1 MSPKSFVTPN
11 TVQPSGFCTTPSLGK
26 RIGKNLQS
34 PPGFCASSPVFSVS
48 INPFLTFLETINNS
62 PFPAQSATGELKIK
76 IVGIGG
82 AGTNAVDGLKL
93 DDIGEAGKVQLAAIN
108 TDAQALANSPIA
120 EKLVIGRS
128 VTRGLGAGG
137 EVEIGKRAAE
147 ADRDAIAHLIGDM
160 DLIILVV
167 GLGGGTGSAA
177 ASVVAE
183 VAAKTGALIL
193 AFATLPFSFEGSR
206 RKLIAEESLGELR
219 QLVHGL
225 IPLPNDVLLQEG
237 EEDTSV
243 LNAFAVADRWIGRG
257 VNSLCAMLL
266 KTGLINQD
274 ISSVRSVFQE
284 RGGRSIF
291 GTGSASGGDY
301 VKDALEDLFICPLLH
316 MGDRPAQLDR
326 ILVNIVGGTDLG
338 IAKVNEIISLVSKRF
353 NSRDDIVFGAVI
365 DESRAASLEICVLGK
380 AGTEAHA
387 KPAASPEPTVEH
399 FEGLKL
405 EPHIAKDDKLP
416 PRVHTSKLR
425 SKKKASEVDQEE
437 FLFVDANAQRGYFDK
452 TDRNLYNDE
461 DLDVPTFMR
470 RGIKIKIKV

>member
-1 MSPKSFVTPN
+1 MHPY
-11 TVQPSGFCTTPSLGK
+11 
-26 RIGKNLQS
+26 
-34 PPGFCASSPVFSVS
+34 
-48 INPFLTFLETINNS
+48 LTFSLLETSIDS
-62 PFPAQSATGELKIK
+62 LFATQAATGELKIK

-93 DDIGEAGKVQLAAIN
+93 DDLGEAGKVQLAAIN

-137 EVEIGKRAAE
+137 EVDIGKKAAE
-147 ADRDAIAHLIGDM
+147 ADRDAIARLIGDM

-183 VAAKTGALIL
+183 VAAKTDALIL
-193 AFATLPFSFEGSR
+193 AFATLPFSFEGTR
-206 RKLIAEESLGELR
+206 RKTIAEESIGALR

-274 ISSVRSVFQE
+274 ISSVRSVFNE
-284 RGGRSIF
+284 RGGRTVF
-291 GTGSASGGDY
+291 GTGSASGGEY
-301 VKDALEDLFICPLLH
+301 VNDALEDLFICPLLH

-338 IAKVNEIISLVSKRF
+338 IAKVNEVMSLVSKRF
-353 NSRDDIVFGAVI
+353 NSREDIVFGAVI
-365 DESRAASLEICVLGK
+365 DESRSQSLEICVLGK
-380 AGTEAHA
+380 AGIEAP
-387 KPAASPEPTVEH
+387 KPAQPAAPAPQPAAAPVSSLVSG
-399 FEGLKL
+399 GLNL
-405 EPHIAKDDKLP
+405 ETEIAQDDKP
-416 PRVHTSKLR
+416 PRRVHQSKLR
-425 SKKKASEVDQEE
+425 NKKKKAPDADQEE
-437 FLFVDANAQRGYFDK
+437 FLFVDTNAQRGYFDK

>member
-1 MSPKSFVTPN
+1 MNQTADSLFN
-11 TVQPSGFCTTPSLGK
+11 QQSGTD
-26 RIGKNLQS
+26 
-34 PPGFCASSPVFSVS
+34 
-48 INPFLTFLETINNS
+48 
-62 PFPAQSATGELKIK
+62 ELKIK
-76 IVGIGG
+76 IVGVGG
-82 AGTNAVDGLKL
+82 AGTNAVDGLRL
-93 DDIGEAGKVQLAAIN
+93 DDLGDAGRVQLAAIN

-137 EVEIGKRAAE
+137 EIEIGRKAAE
-147 ADRDAIAHLIGDM
+147 ADRDAIARLIGDM

-177 ASVVAE
+177 ANVVAE
-183 VAAKTGALIL
+183 VAAKTQALVL

-206 RKLIAEESLGELR
+206 RKQIAEESVGELR

-274 ISSVRSVFQE
+274 ISSVRSVFND
-284 RGGRSIF
+284 RGGRTIF

-301 VKDALEDLFICPLLH
+301 VKDALDELFICPLLH

-338 IAKVNEIISLVSKRF
+338 IAKVNEVMSVVSKRF

-365 DESRAASLEICVLGK
+365 DESRSTSLEICVLGK
-380 AGTEAHA
+380 AGIEA
-387 KPAASPEPTVEH
+387 KPVLPPKADPAAAPAPA
-399 FEGLKL
+399 EGLNL
-405 EPHIAKDDKLP
+405 EPAIAQDDKP
-416 PRVHTSKLR
+416 PRPVHQSKLGR
-425 SKKKASEVDQEE
+425 KKKKVHDADQEE
-437 FLFVDANAQRGYFDK
+437 FLFVDTNAQRGYFDK
-452 TDRNLYNDE
+452 TDRNLYNEE